1 MPIMTLDYGHGG
13 SDPGAIDHKE
23 KDMDDEI
30 YEDDIYTQESNLVL
44 KAGKLL
50 KTIIKLKSDHKIIE
64 TRNTD
69 DYVKLSTRCYVANK
83 NKSDIFV
90 SIHANSFYKSSV
102 KGTETLYYPTSSE
115 GKKLAGVIQNSMI
128 SNMKDVVD
136 RGIKPRDDL
145 FVLKYTAMPAVLV
158 ELGFI
163 SNIEEEKR
171 LNDDLYL
178 TLLMESVAEGILKYL
193 NKSDYY
199 ERKY

>member
-1 MPIMTLDYGHGG
+1 
-13 SDPGAIDHKE
+13 
-23 KDMDDEI
+23 
-30 YEDDIYTQESNLVL
+30 
-44 KAGKLL
+44 
-50 KTIIKLKSDHKIIE
+50 
-64 TRNTD
+64 
-69 DYVKLSTRCYVANK
+69 
-83 NKSDIFV
+83 
-90 SIHANSFYKSSV
+90 
-102 KGTETLYYPTSSE
+102 
-115 GKKLAGVIQNSMI
+115 
-128 SNMKDVVD
+128 MKDVVD